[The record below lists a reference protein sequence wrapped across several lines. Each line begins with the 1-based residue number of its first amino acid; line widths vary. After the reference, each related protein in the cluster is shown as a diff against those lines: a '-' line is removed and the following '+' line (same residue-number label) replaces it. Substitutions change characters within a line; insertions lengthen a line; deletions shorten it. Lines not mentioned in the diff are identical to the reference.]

1 MIHKHKIH
9 SCNYNDCA
17 KKNKP
22 SGKDILH
29 ARIILEYILASLFL
43 VSQFAEKY
51 WQKIIANP
59 RIIVIGFP
67 KS

>member
-9 SCNYNDCA
+9 SGQEYYGTD
-17 KKNKP
+17 KNKP

-51 WQKIIANP
+51 WQKNHSQSEDYRH
-59 RIIVIGFP
+59 RI
-67 KS
+67 S